1 MTKHVRV
8 PEIKPGKCMGCMYR
22 NEPSRSLVCSKKRCT
37 NGRLAPGYIYIPRG
51 KAAKEKFMLKRT
63 LYALTGEDPGDEY

>member
-8 PEIKPGKCMGCMYR
+8 PEIEPEGCMGCMYHD
-22 NEPSRSLVCSKKRCT
+22 EPTYFPVCEAGRCT
-37 NGRLAPGYIYIPRG
+37 RDNVYVIYIPRG